1 MLFKLPQQL
10 KKHMF
15 DHALETPDQEVCG
28 LLATH
33 MTIEDQLPVSLY
45 RIPNIA
51 VEPATSFYMQPQ
63 SQIAAL
69 KTMREHGEH
78 LCGIYHS
85 HPRSEALP
93 SEQDLQEAAYPGTA
107 YFIISLKNDEPEL
120 GSFLFTGDAF
130 EKIELNIIP

>member
-1 MLFKLPQQL
+1 
-10 KKHMF
+10 MF
-15 DHALETPDQEVCG
+15 NHALETPDEEVCG

-33 MTIEDQLPVSLY
+33 MAIEEQLPVSLY

-51 VEPATSFYMQPQ
+51 VDPATSFFMQPQ
-63 SQIAAL
+63 SQISAL

-93 SEQDLQEAAYPGTA
+93 SNQDLQEAAYPGTA
-107 YFIISLKNDEPEL
+107 YFIISLMNGEPVL
-120 GSFLFTGDAF
+120 GSFLFTGDSF
-130 EKIELNIIP
+130 EKVELQITP